1 MGDKLGDKSKTRLGR
16 RTQHPRPETSW
27 ETRPETRARQDLRR
41 GHSIPAKADTLKTA
55 LRTPTVNCL
64 GKKKMKPP
72 RKGWLVSLQIPIPS
86 LMIENIPIETN
97 HPNGVLSTQFVRLLV
112 QSLQAPNPQTSEL
125 QGGPRVASYKWG

>member
-1 MGDKLGDKSKTRLGR
+1 MLVSGSVVKIEHLPQIFGVTN
-16 RTQHPRPETSW
+16 
-27 ETRPETRARQDLRR
+27 
-41 GHSIPAKADTLKTA
+41 LK
-55 LRTPTVNCL
+55 
-64 GKKKMKPP
+64 KEMKPP